1 MGKKKQ
7 TILRAASH
15 QAQLPNC
22 VPCSSISNDVL
33 DVVFMHDLYACL
45 LVGDLT
51 SGAAVQVPLCSFL
64 IHMFKDVF
72 LFNHAVKHDVRACML
87 ACRYLTSGAAVQVCP
102 SFIHMFNDVL
112 NSLVMHDVHA
122 CLQVPHIRSSCP
134 SMFLFHPYSTII

>member
-72 LFNHAVKHDVRACML
+72 LFNHAVKHDVRACVR
-87 ACRYLTSGAAVQVCP
+87 ACR
-102 SFIHMFNDVL
+102 
-112 NSLVMHDVHA
+112 
-122 CLQVPHIRSSCP
+122 
-134 SMFLFHPYSTII
+134 